1 VLKLLLL
8 TVPGFV
14 ETLEF
19 LLQLRPQKD
28 LRTNLLCCWISSSRK
43 RVRKNSFVEAFSGK
57 LHWRVSRKRHRRCRQ
72 GRWLCSGGSGIS
84 GSQPRA

>member
-1 VLKLLLL
+1 VLKQLLL
-8 TVPGFV
+8 TVRFV

-19 LLQLRPQKD
+19 LLQHDHKKNLC
-28 LRTNLLCCWISSSRK
+28 TNLVCCWISASWK
-43 RVRKNSFVEAFSGK
+43 RVQNSFVEAFSGK